1 MKYIKDKCNRIH
13 FYRASHRPQHEKLKF
28 ISNRDLSDFDRIL
41 RVSKFC
47 WKIITSLKV
56 CRENNNRP
64 SDFFSTEMSLFKNCF
79 PIFNIFGTHFRTN

>member
-13 FYRASHRPQHEKLKF
+13 FYRVSHRPQHEKLKF

-47 WKIITSLKV
+47 WKIITRLKS
-56 CRENNNRP
+56 CQENNNLP
-64 SDFFSTEMSLFKNCF
+64 SDFFFYRNVPIQELSTDFQYFWNTF
-79 PIFNIFGTHFRTN
+79 